1 MNRKPALKIVSCF
14 LIIML
19 VIPYAC
25 GCSKKSCNDP
35 SRIIQETTP
44 WFQCENH
51 VYSLS
56 YKDSSVEYVDPEC
69 LVFRKYS
76 ENIASN
82 KLIYSDNDNDDTII
96 DFSQWSEGCEQF
108 NINCY
113 FRAGDDVYATVSSTK
128 KGVNSN
134 SAYRINRNNATFE
147 YINEFTN
154 VEEDSYYIDKVIY
167 LNDNYYCHIFYLDKY
182 NYKEAFCVFDSNFD
196 LIHELRIN
204 NHIVTWSLNN
214 DSQIIAVEKDQSNPA
229 ESFYY
234 SAVLNLDTGTET
246 RTTAESEKFEMS
258 NLGYTSTDGFCYKKS
273 RDMTITKLNLETGE
287 ETLVLDFNNSSINLF
302 EMQCSSLRFCSDDKC
317 ILLKDTVY
325 PSESP
330 NWKINTLS
338 RAEKN
343 PHVGKQILYV
353 APSWQLGS
361 MVASAI
367 EQINTT
373 SQDTYI
379 YVTMEY
385 STLTFDE
392 YERTDDSTISKYNRD
407 IALINKLKQDIRNGS
422 GPDILLDFANYS
434 ALNNESYLYDLSET
448 INDKDKFNRAEYF
461 DNIFDAYV
469 KDNKLFQMPVSAC
482 VGGIYANDDAVA
494 DSRLGFTYS
503 EYENAVST
511 LCDGMDP
518 FEYDY
523 GRDSCFSM
531 MISCN
536 YDELYD
542 SEHHLNINNSSF
554 RNICEYV
561 RDMREDPK
569 DDNTSGSMQFEEFNR
584 IHFDLSRMLINENK
598 QLFGMP
604 STDGSKGPIVFALE
618 SIGICSCTNQF
629 DSAFEFVK
637 CILSYDVQIQNVVY
651 NPVNREAFSHY
662 ADDAIN
668 YSNAQIKERYGKA
681 DYNDP
686 AIIDEY
692 ISYICSAN
700 TCYMSDDYSLLIMN
714 EELQPYYLHQK
725 EPDDVI
731 PIIESRVNKITAE
744 QQ

>member
-1 MNRKPALKIVSCF
+1 MNRKLALKIVSCI
-14 LIIML
+14 LISIKL
-19 VIPYAC
+19 ILYTC
-25 GCSKKSCNDP
+25 GCSKNTSKDP
-35 SRIIQETTP
+35 SRIIQDTTP
-44 WFQCENH
+44 WYQCENQI
-51 VYSLS
+51 YSVS
-56 YKDSSVEYVDPEC
+56 YENSSVEYVDPEC
-69 LVFRKYS
+69 IVFRKYS

-82 KLIYSDNDNDDTII
+82 KLIYSDNDNDDTVI
-96 DFSQWSEGCEQF
+96 DFSQWSEGSEQF
-108 NINCY
+108 NINSY
-113 FRAGDDVYATVSSTK
+113 FRAGDDVYVTVSSTK
-128 KGVNSN
+128 EGVNSN
-134 SAYRINRNNATFE
+134 SAYRINHNNATFE
-147 YINEFTN
+147 YINEFKN
-154 VEEDSYYIDKVIY
+154 VEEESYYIDKAIF
-167 LNDNYYCHIFYLDKY
+167 LNNYYYCHIFYLDKY
-182 NYKEAFCVFDSNFD
+182 NYKEAFCVFDSDFN
-196 LIHELRIN
+196 LIHEMRIN
-204 NHIVTWSLNN
+204 NHIMTWSLNN
-214 DSQIIAVEKDQSNPA
+214 NSQIIAVEKDLSNPA

-234 SAVLNLDTGTET
+234 SATLNLETGTET
-246 RTTAESEKFEMS
+246 RTSAESEKFEMS
-258 NLGYTSTDGFCYKKS
+258 NLGYTSIDGFCYKKN

-317 ILLKDTVY
+317 LMLKDTVY

-338 RAEKN
+338 KAEKN
-343 PHVGKQILYV
+343 PHVGKRILYV

-361 MVASAI
+361 MAASAI
-367 EQINTT
+367 EQVNTT
-373 SQDTYI
+373 SHDTYV

-392 YERTDDSTISKYNRD
+392 FERTDDSTISKYNRN
-407 IALINKLKQDIRNGS
+407 IALINKLKQDIRNGA
-422 GPDILLDFANYS
+422 GPDILLDFAKYS
-434 ALNNESYLYDLSET
+434 ALNNEKFLCELSET
-448 INDKDKFNRAEYF
+448 INDKDKFNRTEYF

-469 KDNKLFQMPVSAC
+469 KDNKLFQMPISAC

-494 DSRLGFTYS
+494 DSRPGFTYS
-503 EYENAVST
+503 EYENVVST
-511 LCDGMDP
+511 SCDGMDP

-531 MISCN
+531 MIRCN

-561 RDMREDPK
+561 RDMREEPQ
-569 DDNTSGSMQFEEFNR
+569 DDNTSGTMQFEEFNR

-662 ADDAIN
+662 ADDAII
-668 YSNAQIKERYGKA
+668 YSNAQIKERYGKT
-681 DYNDP
+681 DYNAP

-725 EPDDVI
+725 ELDDVI

>member
-1 MNRKPALKIVSCF
+1 MKRKMALKIVTHF
-14 LIIML
+14 LIGVL
-19 VIPYAC
+19 VIPYIC
-25 GCSKKSCNDP
+25 GCTKKTSYDP
-35 SRIIQETTP
+35 SRIIQENTP

-51 VYSLS
+51 VCSLS

-69 LVFRKYS
+69 IVFRKYS
-76 ENIASN
+76 ENSASN
-82 KLIYSDNDNDDTII
+82 KLVYSDNDNDETVI
-96 DFSQWSEGCEQF
+96 DFSQWSEGNEQF

-113 FRAGDDVYATVSSTK
+113 FRAGDDVYVTVSSTK

-134 SAYRINRNNATFE
+134 SAYKIDHEKASLE
-147 YINEFTN
+147 YFSDFKN
-154 VEEDSYYIDKVIY
+154 VEEESYFVDKVIF
-167 LNDNYYCHIFYLDKY
+167 LNNNYYSHIFYLDNY
-182 NYKEAFCVFDSNFD
+182 NYKEAFCIFDSDFN
-196 LIHELRIN
+196 LIHEMRIN
-204 NHIVTWSLNN
+204 NHIMAWSLNN
-214 DSQIIAVEKDQSNPA
+214 NSQIIAVEKDLSNPV

-234 SAVLNLDTGTET
+234 SAVLNLETGTET
-246 RTTAESEKFEMS
+246 RTAAESGKFEMS
-258 NLGYTSTDGFCYKKS
+258 HLGYTSTDGFCYKKNE
-273 RDMTITKLNLETGE
+273 DMTITKLNLETGE
-287 ETLVLDFNNSSINLF
+287 EYLVLDFNNSSINLF

-338 RAEKN
+338 KVENN

-353 APSWQLGS
+353 APSWKLGS
-361 MVASAI
+361 MAASAI

-373 SQDTYI
+373 NQDIYV

-385 STLTFDE
+385 STLTFAE
-392 YERTDDSTISKYNRD
+392 YEKSDDSTISKYNRD
-407 IALINKLKQDIRNGS
+407 IALINKLKMDIRNGS
-422 GPDILLDFANYS
+422 GPDILLDFAKYS
-434 ALNNESYLYDLSET
+434 ALNNESYLYDLSKT
-448 INDKDKFNRAEYF
+448 INEKDKFNRAEYF

-482 VGGIYANDDAVA
+482 IGGIYANDDAVD

-503 EYENAVST
+503 EYENAVSSE
-511 LCDGMDP
+511 CDGIDP
-518 FEYDY
+518 FEFDC
-523 GRDSCFSM
+523 GRDTCFSI
-531 MISCN
+531 MIRCN

-542 SEHHLNINNSSF
+542 SEQHFNANNSSF

-561 RDMREDPK
+561 RDMREEPK
-569 DDNTSGSMQFEEFNR
+569 ADSSKGTMQFVEFNR

-604 STDGSKGPIVFALE
+604 STDGSQGPIVFALE
-618 SIGICSCTNQF
+618 SIGICTCTNQF

-651 NPVNREAFSHY
+651 NPVNRAAFSHY
-662 ADDAIN
+662 ADDAIV

-681 DYNDP
+681 DYNDTS
-686 AIIDEY
+686 IIDEY

-725 EPDDVI
+725 ELDDVI

>member
-1 MNRKPALKIVSCF
+1 MNKELALKIVSCF
-14 LIIML
+14 LIIVL

-25 GCSKKSCNDP
+25 GCSKKTSNDP
-35 SRIIQETTP
+35 SRIIQENTP

-51 VYSLS
+51 VCSLS

-69 LVFRKYS
+69 IVFRKYS

-82 KLIYSDNDNDDTII
+82 KLVYSDNDNDETII
-96 DFSQWSEGCEQF
+96 DFSQWSEGNEQF

-113 FRAGDDVYATVSSTK
+113 FRAGDDVYVTVSSTK

-134 SAYRINRNNATFE
+134 SAYRIDHKNAVLE
-147 YINEFTN
+147 YISDFMNY
-154 VEEDSYYIDKVIY
+154 EEESYYIDKVIF
-167 LNDNYYCHIFYLDKY
+167 LNDHYYSHINYLDNY
-182 NYKEAFCVFDSNFD
+182 NYKEAFCIFDSDFN
-196 LIHELRIN
+196 LIHEMRIN
-204 NHIVTWSLNN
+204 NHIMTWSLNAN
-214 DSQIIAVEKDQSNPA
+214 SQIIAVEKDLSNPA

-234 SAVLNLDTGTET
+234 SAVLNLETGTET
-246 RTTAESEKFEMS
+246 RTAAESEKFEM
-258 NLGYTSTDGFCYKKS
+258 NHLGYTSTDGFCYKMNK
-273 RDMTITKLNLETGE
+273 DMTITKLNLETGE
-287 ETLVLDFNNSSINLF
+287 ESLVLDFNNSSINLF
-302 EMQCSSLRFCSDDKC
+302 EMQCSTLRFCSDVKC

-330 NWKINTLS
+330 NYKINTLS

-353 APSWQLGS
+353 APRRQVGS

-373 SQDTYI
+373 SQDI
-379 YVTMEY
+379 YVNVTMEY

-392 YERTDDSTISKYNRD
+392 YEKTDDETVRKYNRD

-422 GPDILLDFANYS
+422 GPDIVLDFAQYS
-434 ALNNESYLYDLSET
+434 ALNNEDYLCDLSGI
-448 INDKDKFNRAEYF
+448 INDKDKFDRTEYF

-494 DSRLGFTYS
+494 DSRQGFTYS
-503 EYENAVST
+503 EYESAVST
-511 LCDGMDP
+511 LSDGMDP
-518 FEYDY
+518 FEFDY

-542 SEHHLNINNSSF
+542 GEHRLNVDNSSF

-561 RDMREDPK
+561 RDMREEPK
-569 DDNTSGSMQFEEFNR
+569 TDNARGSMQFVEFYR
-584 IHFDLSRMLINENK
+584 IHFDLSRMMINENK

-604 STDGSKGPIVFALE
+604 STDGTKGPIVFAME

-629 DSAFEFVK
+629 DSAFDFVK
-637 CILSYDVQIQNVVY
+637 CLLSYDVQIQNVVN
-651 NPVNREAFSHY
+651 NPVNRKAFAHY
-662 ADDAIN
+662 ADDAII
-668 YSNAQIKERYGKA
+668 YCNAQIKERYGKA

-700 TCYMSDDYSLLIMN
+700 TSCMSDDYSLLIMN

-725 EPDDVI
+725 ELDDVI